1 MAGRKKS
8 ERPLRE
14 EPTLRAYLTGPM
26 TQANKRHADSR
37 APIPALYNVEELRDF
52 SIENKK

>member
-1 MAGRKKS
+1 MARRKKN
-8 ERPLRE
+8 EQPLRE
-14 EPTLRAYLTGPM
+14 EPMLRAYLTGPM
-26 TQANKRHADSR
+26 TQANRRHADRR

>member
-14 EPTLRAYLTGPM
+14 EPTLRAYLTGSM